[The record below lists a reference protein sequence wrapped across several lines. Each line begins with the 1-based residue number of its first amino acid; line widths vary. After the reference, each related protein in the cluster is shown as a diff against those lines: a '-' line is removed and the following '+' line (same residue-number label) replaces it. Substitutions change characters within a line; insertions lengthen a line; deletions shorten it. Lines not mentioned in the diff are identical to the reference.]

1 MSNDLLS
8 EKELHY
14 LHQIERG
21 MFETNTSSPPEIHQ
35 LIAKGLVESLTLLA
49 FPNPSS
55 THHYQLTVYG
65 KYVLRGLKDA
75 GNNSSKH
82 SGNE

>member
-1 MSNDLLS
+1 MNNELLS

-21 MFETNTSSPPEIHQ
+21 LFESNTSPPPEIHQ
-35 LIAKGLVESLTLLA
+35 LITKGLVESLTILT

-55 THHYQLTVYG
+55 RHHYQLTVYG
-65 KYVLRGLKDA
+65 KYVLRKLKD
-75 GNNSSKH
+75 
-82 SGNE
+82 SGQDS